1 LAAHAHGIASAGH
14 RSPANLEGAAMNLAG
29 IELDLLSDG
38 TFRLDGGAMFGVVP
52 KPMWEKKTPPDSLNR
67 IHLGLHPLLIRTKGR
82 VILVDSGIGRKEK
95 GKFTEIFAIGG
106 ETDVVS
112 SLARFDLTPEDV
124 DTVVCTHLHFDHAG
138 GGTRL
143 AEDGRIVPTFPKA
156 RYLVQR
162 IELDDAEHPT
172 LRSRASYLPDH
183 WVPLR
188 EAKLLELMDGEFEVA
203 PGVRTVVMKGHI
215 RAQMGVV
222 VESGPT
228 PAFYACDMIPTSA
241 HLSIPWIM
249 GYDLYPLDTLA
260 FKERWVPRLAD
271 EGWILFFE
279 HDPKIGA
286 GKVHRDGKDWALEEI
301 LPAPVHESAAGGRR

>member
-1 LAAHAHGIASAGH
+1 
-14 RSPANLEGAAMNLAG
+14 MNLG
-29 IELDLLSDG
+29 GVELDLLSDG

-52 KPMWEKKTPPDSLNR
+52 KPLWEKKTAPDSSNR
-67 IHLGLHPLLIRTKGR
+67 ILLGLHPLLIRTKEH
-82 VILVDSGIGRKEK
+82 VILVDTGIGRKEK
-95 GKFTEIFAIGG
+95 GKFAEIFAIGG

-112 SLARFDLTPEDV
+112 SLARFGLTPEDV

-138 GGTRL
+138 GGTRVDE
-143 AEDGRIVPTFPKA
+143 AGRIVPTFPRA

-162 IELDDAEHPT
+162 TELEDAEHPT

-188 EAKLLELMDGEFEVA
+188 EAKVMEIVDGELEVA
-203 PGVRTVVMKGHI
+203 PGVRTVVMRGHI
-215 RAQMGVV
+215 RAQMGIV
-222 VESGPT
+222 VESGTT

-279 HDPKIGA
+279 HDPRVGA
-286 GKVHRDGKDWALEEI
+286 GKVHRDGKDWALEEV
-301 LPAPVHESAAGGRR
+301 LSAPVHESAAGPHR